1 MAKPRTERSLLFPSK
16 EFREE
21 VRKASKDRGFRSE
34 QAFILAACERAILA
48 AGFSRVELVA
58 TLPGE
63 PLYTASG
70 YKAID
75 QFDIPMKNGLTLPAV
90 KMTKVLPPSLAR

>member
-1 MAKPRTERSLLFPSK
+1 
-16 EFREE
+16 
-21 VRKASKDRGFRSE
+21 
-34 QAFILAACERAILA
+34 
-48 AGFSRVELVA
+48 VA

-75 QFDIPMKNGLTLPAV
+75 RFDIPMKNGLTLPAV